1 MNRLHCALVLSALAL
16 SPTAVLI
23 AQSGHW
29 EGAIKVPDNP
39 VRIEVDIA
47 KNAKGELLGAFT
59 NPAYNVKGAPLS
71 NVVVDGTSIRFELKA
86 GAGGGTFAAAIA
98 EDGTSMSGT
107 FNTTEG
113 GHSIPFSLTRTGDAR
128 IDAPPKSPPIGKELE
143 GTWNGTLDVN
153 GTARRLVLT
162 MSNQADGTST
172 ASLLSVD
179 GGGVAIPVAIVQK
192 GTSVMLD
199 VQMVGGSYAG
209 TLNADGTEL
218 VGSWKQ
224 GQAALPLTF
233 KRAPGK

>member
-1 MNRLHCALVLSALAL
+1 
-16 SPTAVLI
+16 
-23 AQSGHW
+23 
-29 EGAIKVPDNP
+29 
-39 VRIEVDIA
+39 
-47 KNAKGELLGAFT
+47 
-59 NPAYNVKGAPLS
+59 
-71 NVVVDGTSIRFELKA
+71 
-86 GAGGGTFAAAIA
+86 
-98 EDGTSMSGT
+98 MSGT